1 MNDRLEDPQWVK
13 DLLDEGVPVSGEEQ
27 ELQNL
32 RRSIV
37 LFQNFLAKE
46 LGIEEAKQLLDK
58 FMSKLER

>member
-1 MNDRLEDPQWVK
+1 MNDRLEEPQWVN
-13 DLLDEGVPVSGEEQ
+13 DLLDEGGSVSEEEQ